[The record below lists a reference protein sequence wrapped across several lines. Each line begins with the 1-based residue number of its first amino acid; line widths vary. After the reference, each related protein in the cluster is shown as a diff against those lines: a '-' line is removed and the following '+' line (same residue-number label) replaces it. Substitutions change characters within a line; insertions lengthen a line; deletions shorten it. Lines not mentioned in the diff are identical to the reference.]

1 MGCLVW
7 FCEMF
12 LQVVVHFCFSTYSTG
27 VLCNTFMVPKLL
39 AHLSVSEA
47 LFSFA
52 MFAQQLDAQQR
63 MCLIDQPDKVI
74 VTAMQPSIVK
84 T

>member
-1 MGCLVW
+1 
-7 FCEMF
+7 
-12 LQVVVHFCFSTYSTG
+12 
-27 VLCNTFMVPKLL
+27 MVPKLL

-52 MFAQQLDAQQR
+52 VFAQQLDARQR
-63 MCLIDQPDKVI
+63 MCLNDQPDKVI
-74 VTAMQPSIVK
+74 VTAMQTSIVN